1 MRGKKLISALLV
13 FIMIASFV
21 SAGAFAEE
29 TQSGLVNV
37 TSEIDAANKVSML
50 EREIYVSVNGQ
61 AFSAFGQTIKCG
73 NGTARLTV
81 DNKDNPVLTLT
92 NATINKTESL
102 GYVDGVNYYA
112 GIVYYADGDEYLT
125 IRTVGKCAI
134 TAPAASTKSRQYEGI
149 FTVGNAGVEGD
160 SLVIS
165 GFGLGVDCTN
175 GIGSGGI
182 GLTNCTI
189 TNCDRCIST
198 SCLFLKGNNKFTASG
213 SYAVNAAGSFD
224 MTVASGRTDI
234 VLTAEGAEDKT
245 ALICGGVLEIKKDAT
260 LNVTAK
266 MDARNLPSGK
276 DHAVNAVICGGELR
290 SFGKLNAT
298 TELVDNGKAT
308 AASVIADELW
318 LQNELNAS
326 VIIKGAAKA
335 AAALAT
341 NSLTIDGGVCSSTIK
356 GAGNED
362 VALEV
367 QYVNYTSNHFIYAGT
382 DAANPVYGAVVLGED
397 AVKRIKGNLLIPS
410 DGKYQAMSGQGE
422 AFYIVSDENSSPAK
436 EVLITEQDYPFKDV
450 RSTDYF
456 ADPVLWAYEN
466 DITNGISTT
475 NFGPNSTCTRAQV
488 VTFLWRAM
496 GCPEVENVDNPFK
509 DVKEDQWYTNAVL
522 WAVANG
528 VTNGT
533 SATTFS
539 PNESVTR
546 SQTVTFLYRAA
557 KGTQV
562 ESDNPFNDIQDG
574 KYYYDA
580 VMWAVENGITNGTSQ
595 TTFSPNNVCTRG
607 QIVTFLYRFASE

>member
-1 MRGKKLISALLV
+1 MRGKKLVSALLV
-13 FIMIASFV
+13 FMMIASFV

-37 TSEIDAANKVSML
+37 TSENEVLNKVSML

-102 GYVDGVNYYA
+102 GNVNGVNYYA
-112 GIVYYADGDEYLT
+112 GIVYYADSEAQLT
-125 IRTVGKCAI
+125 IRTVGKCTI
-134 TAPAASTKSRQYEGI
+134 TAPAASNNSRQYEGI
-149 FTVGNAGVEGD
+149 FTIGNAGVEGD

-175 GIGSGGI
+175 GLGSGKI

-189 TNCDRCIST
+189 TNCDRCISS
-198 SCLFLKGNNKFTASG
+198 SCLLLNGSNKFTASG
-213 SYAVNAAGSFD
+213 GYAVNAAGPFY
-224 MTVASGRTDI
+224 MTVYSGRTDI

-245 ALICGGVLEIKKDAT
+245 ALTCGGTLEIGKDAV

-266 MDARNLPSGK
+266 MNAGNLPS
-276 DHAVNAVICGGELR
+276 DQEHAVNAVICEGELR
-290 SFGKLNAT
+290 AFGKLNAT
-298 TELVDNGKAT
+298 TELVDNGKA
-308 AASVIADELW
+308 AAAAVIADELW
-318 LQNELNAS
+318 LHNGLNAS

-356 GAGNED
+356 GAGNGD

-367 QYVNYTSNHFIYAGT
+367 QHVNYTSNHFIYAGT

-397 AVKRIKGNLLIPS
+397 AFKRIKGNLLIPS
-410 DGKYQAMSGQGE
+410 DGKYQAVSGQGE

-456 ADPVLWAYEN
+456 ADPVVWAYESG
-466 DITNGISTT
+466 ITNGISTT
-475 NFGPNSTCTRAQV
+475 TFGPNSTCTRAQV

-496 GCPEVENVDNPFK
+496 GCPEVENADNPFI

-522 WAVANG
+522 WAAANG
-528 VTNGT
+528 ITNGT

-539 PNESVTR
+539 PNEKVTR

-557 KGTQV
+557 KGTPV
-562 ESDNPFNDIQDG
+562 ESDNPFKDIREG

-580 VMWAVENGITNGTSQ
+580 VLWAVANGITNGTNP
-595 TTFSPNNVCTRG
+595 TAFSPDSVCTRG